1 MSVKDENR
9 EAGFTMIAT
18 VIAMSI
24 VMLLAAVAVA
34 AVNGDTHI
42 TRRDLDG
49 KQAFEAA
56 KAGVDDYAYHL
67 SANSG
72 YWAECAG
79 ELSAN
84 PLDFKAVNQQNSTTK
99 RRPVPGNTGAEY
111 AVELIPATGQST
123 CNPATIS
130 TATTSMIETGET
142 LPGSFR
148 IRSNGFAGGVKA
160 SIVAT
165 FKPPSFLD
173 YVYFTQRETLDPV
186 SYGFPSGSEEL
197 IKANTQCALTW
208 QQGRYNKPIREY
220 EVQNYKG
227 EWVKKEEFCFKISF
241 ATGDAIK
248 GPVHTNDAIAING
261 TPTLGRTSKDMI
273 EVGAEA
279 PGWYPT
285 TEGSKPN
292 FVGTFVMKAPVLVPP
307 ASNSQLATIAQP
319 PFRFTGQVRI
329 CLSGATMTVGNTE
342 GKCTG
347 LYAGSIPPNGVIYV
361 SNGACEDP
369 PYSPFNATYPETSG
383 CGNAYVQ
390 GENYSGQL
398 TIAAQNDI
406 IINGNLTRASGS
418 GGMLGLIANNFV
430 RVYHPFCKEG
440 VTTCTTEMGET
451 EHEECNSGQ
460 NGTGS
465 LTNIKIDAA
474 ILAIEHSFIVDHYDC
489 GNTLGT
495 LNVEGALAQKF
506 RGPVALGSQSGY
518 TKNYVYDDRLHYLEP
533 PSFIDPKPS
542 NWVIGRETTG

>member
-1 MSVKDENR
+1 ML
-9 EAGFTMIAT
+9 AT

-42 TRRDLDG
+42 TRRDLDS
-49 KQAFEAA
+49 KRAFEAA
-56 KAGVDDYAYHL
+56 KAGIDDYAYHL
-67 SANSG
+67 ASNSG
-72 YWAECAG
+72 YWAECTSVPAP
-79 ELSAN
+79 N
-84 PLDFKAVNQQNSTTK
+84 AVNQQGSTTK
-99 RRPVPGNTGAEY
+99 RRPVPGGTGAEY
-111 AVELIPATGQST
+111 AIELLPATGQLT

-148 IRSNGFAGGVKA
+148 IRSSGFAGNAKT

-186 SYGFPSGSEEL
+186 SYGFAPGSPEL
-197 IKANTQCALTW
+197 IKANSQCWLTW
-208 QQGRYNKPIREY
+208 QQGRYDTPIREY
-220 EVQNYKG
+220 YEG
-227 EWVKKEEFCFKISF
+227 KKLIKEYCYKISF
-241 ATGDAIK
+241 ATGDQIK
-248 GPVHTNDAIAING
+248 GPVHTNDAFAISG

-285 TEGSKPN
+285 SEGSKPT
-292 FVGTFVMKAPVLVPP
+292 FVGTFVMNAPVLVPP
-307 ASNSQLATIAQP
+307 ASNSQLAIIAQP
-319 PFRFTGQVRI
+319 SFRYTGQVRI
-329 CLSGATMTVGNTE
+329 CLSGTSMTVGNMGT
-342 GKCTG
+342 CTG
-347 LYAGSIPPNGVIYV
+347 LYSGPIPSNGVIYV
-361 SNGACEDP
+361 SNGSCEEE
-369 PYSPFNATYPETSG
+369 PYSPFKATYPETSG
-383 CGNAYVQ
+383 CGNAYVK

-430 RVYHPFCKEG
+430 RIYHPFCKKG
-440 VTTCTTEMGET
+440 VTTCTTEMGEM
-451 EHEECNSGQ
+451 EREDCNEGQ
-460 NGTGS
+460 NGSGS
-465 LTNIKIDAA
+465 LSNLEIDAA

-489 GNTLGT
+489 GRQLGT
-495 LNVEGALAQKF
+495 LNLEGALAQKY
-506 RGPVALGSQSGY
+506 RGPVALGGSTGY
-518 TKNYVYDDRLHYLEP
+518 LKTYVYDDRLHYQEP

-542 NWVIGRETTG
+542 NWVIGRETVG